1 MTAALAAAYARRKA
15 LVAAPD
21 AAVQEE
27 RLVLRREHQ
36 KELSD
41 LKSKH
46 DAEIAAIRHE
56 LATARRELN
65 VLRTHNEWY
74 ARKLKTYDGIAQLIA
89 AAARTEQ
96 VRWQWS
102 VEHPND
108 KSAAPH

>member
-1 MTAALAAAYARRKA
+1 MTAAIAAAYARRKA
-15 LVAAPD
+15 LAAAPD
-21 AAVQEE
+21 AAVQKE
-27 RLVLRREHQ
+27 RLVVRREHQ

-46 DAEIAAIRHE
+46 DAEIAAIRQE

-96 VRWQWS
+96 VR
-102 VEHPND
+102 
-108 KSAAPH
+108 